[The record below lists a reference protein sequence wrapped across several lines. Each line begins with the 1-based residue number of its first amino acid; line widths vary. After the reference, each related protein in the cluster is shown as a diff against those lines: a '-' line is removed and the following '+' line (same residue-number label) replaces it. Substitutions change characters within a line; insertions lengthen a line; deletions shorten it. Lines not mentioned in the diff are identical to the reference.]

1 MADCGGSNKTGFLC
15 HKSKQNFCFINFS
28 GNPWNF
34 LKLKLNQFHYWR
46 GNKKITCLN
55 TSTSPERAGQ
65 AYLGWWNQRTKAQKQ
80 QTRKLGLTNLFQN
93 IFKIFFSMLISISLI
108 ICHKSSCNNSYINYL
123 EEFYCNI
130 VSSSWLYLYL

>member
-1 MADCGGSNKTGFLC
+1 MFLKFFWKSLELFKTQIESISLLKRQQKNNMSEHVDIAREGRSGISGLV
-15 HKSKQNFCFINFS
+15 KSKNE
-28 GNPWNF
+28 
-34 LKLKLNQFHYWR
+34 
-46 GNKKITCLN
+46 
-55 TSTSPERAGQ
+55 ST
-65 AYLGWWNQRTKAQKQ
+65 QKQ

-130 VSSSWLYLYL
+130 VSSSWLYLYLLPYFHLKLFSQP